1 MSTIEFLQKAL
12 DYIEENLKTEL
23 LVSEISR
30 IAGFS
35 NYHFCHLFS
44 DVVGMPVAAY
54 ITKRRIEHAIYEM
67 SRSGK
72 MIDIALLY
80 GFDTHAG
87 FYKAFRRE
95 FGCSPSKFLKL
106 NTAKKPQAVN
116 LYSTNRLILG
126 HKTLEDYVL
135 EFFIIEWDD

>member
-1 MSTIEFLQKAL
+1 
-12 DYIEENLKTEL
+12 
-23 LVSEISR
+23 
-30 IAGFS
+30 
-35 NYHFCHLFS
+35 
-44 DVVGMPVAAY
+44 
-54 ITKRRIEHAIYEM
+54 
-67 SRSGK
+67 

-116 LYSTNRLILG
+116 LFEEAKMMITNTKIKEILS
-126 HKTLEDYVL
+126 EAENVVL
-135 EFFIIEWDD
+135 V